1 MNYLLDS
8 RNSATYPSFEQR
20 WLVVVFALAL
30 VIRVAYAF
38 LAPQVDPFL
47 IQDELHG
54 DAADYDLLAQN
65 LIQGRGF
72 TEYPPYEPTSFRAPL
87 YSFFLA
93 GVYLIF
99 GHSLTAVRLVQAL
112 LGALVCLFSV
122 QIAAR
127 LFGSKVALFTG
138 LGVALHPLMIY
149 FGAWIITDTLFLAL
163 FTGTVLMALK
173 LVEHPRAV
181 AAVGTGACLGLSIL
195 TRPQSVLML
204 PLLLF
209 WFILRSKETGLRAW
223 LAPALLF
230 VIATIAVLIPW
241 TLRNYIVHGEWIFV
255 STQGGYT
262 FNGANNPYAFGGH
275 VPNYPPPIEGLS
287 EVELD
292 REYYR
297 RGLDWIR
304 SSPGDFVRLL
314 PKKFVRLW
322 SPVQVN
328 TYEGED
334 FLPYAGLL
342 KAIYLLYLALAIYGA
357 TRLGPN
363 WTRSMIL
370 LFAIA
375 VFTLA
380 GLVYYGGTRYAL
392 PTAPFLV
399 ILAAVSLVKNPIY
412 HKLAPGRVNSLARQQ
427 SDSWIREVEP

>member
-1 MNYLLDS
+1 MALL
-8 RNSATYPSFEQR
+8 
-20 WLVVVFALAL
+20 ALAL
-30 VIRVAYAF
+30 AVRTVYAF
-38 LAPQVDPFL
+38 LAPHVDPFL
-47 IQDELHG
+47 IQDQLYG
-54 DAADYDLLAQN
+54 DAVDYDLLAQN

-72 TEYPPYEPTSFRAPL
+72 TEYPPYQPTSFRAPL

-99 GHSLTAVRLVQAL
+99 GHSLTAARLVQAL

-122 QIAAR
+122 QIAGR

-138 LGVALHPLMIY
+138 LGVAFHPLMVY

-181 AAVGTGACLGLSIL
+181 VAVATGACLGLGVL

-209 WFILRSKETGLRAW
+209 WFILRSKKTGSRAW
-223 LAPALLF
+223 LAPALLL
-230 VIATIAVLIPW
+230 VAATIAVLIPW
-241 TLRNYIVHGEWIFV
+241 TLRNYTVHRELVFV

-314 PKKFVRLW
+314 PKKFARLW

-328 TYEGED
+328 TYQGED

-342 KAIYLLYLALAIYGA
+342 KAIYLLYLALATYGA

-370 LFAIA
+370 LFPIA

-399 ILAAVSLVKNPIY
+399 IFAAVGMVRNPIHRKLAA
-412 HKLAPGRVNSLARQQ
+412 GRANKLARQQ
-427 SDSWIREVEP
+427 SDSWI